1 MTTEADAIAKL
12 PAEYRRAK
20 EVARARAEREKAR
33 KRVKRAQAKASQI
46 ASAKVETVED
56 RQRQYVIEA
65 TAAAREAGWQEGYQ
79 KGQDDRMRAEER
91 TIIAGFL
98 NMERICTKMGEKVVA
113 LPIHEV
119 QVIAKR
125 LRADQMKP
133 ERPVNA
139 DLAKSLGAMIF
150 GNEGETVATG
160 SGGEPVKLGA

>member
-12 PAEYRRAK
+12 PAEYRRA
-20 EVARARAEREKAR
+20 ARVRAEREKAR

-46 ASAKVETVED
+46 ASAKVETSAED

-98 NMERICTKMGEKVVA
+98 NMERLCTKMGEKAVA

-125 LRADQMKP
+125 LRADQAKP
-133 ERPVNA
+133 ERPVSA

-160 SGGEPVKLGA
+160 SGGAPVKLGA